1 MTIKRI
7 SFFSLIFFFFLIL
20 LNLLSFAK
28 ANQNTILIKKFY
40 EIGQA
45 KLKFFGYTLYDVK
58 LLSDDNI
65 FSFNNEIKII
75 ITYNKNFS
83 KSQIIETSLD
93 QIYKQNKSYPN
104 SHINKYRKLDQN
116 YFDIYFL
123 EYDYSESKTD
133 IKVNISKSDS
143 VEDDS
148 INDIKLRYYHDF
160 SSIINTLLGNTPN
173 SIRNTL
179 GKTP

>member
-7 SFFSLIFFFFLIL
+7 AFFSLIFFFFLIL

-45 KLKFFGYTLYDVK
+45 KLKFFGYKLYDVK

-65 FSFNNEIKII
+65 FSFDNEIKII

-104 SHINKYRKLDQN
+104 SHINKYRKYLDRSIV
-116 YFDIYFL
+116 DINKGDKMMAHFFNKRIIFYHNKKLVHAIYDDQFAIDFL
-123 EYDYSESKTD
+123 KIWLGDNSSYPKLT
-133 IKVNISKSDS
+133 KQLLNIN
-143 VEDDS
+143 E
-148 INDIKLRYYHDF
+148 
-160 SSIINTLLGNTPN
+160 
-173 SIRNTL
+173 
-179 GKTP
+179 